1 MAMILSFVFFGAKAT
16 QDRNDTIVDN
26 GCTAEFNYW
35 VDEDMNVNFY
45 NHMVWINDPIIDGD
59 SVNFYIPNF
68 DVDFFWSFGDGET
81 SEEANPSH
89 IYSEEGEYEVTLTV
103 TTDDC
108 EDTQTQTVNVETYN
122 WECNASFYYDYV
134 GDMSLQFFHYGNLI
148 DYDSDSVVVSDND
161 LNYTWNF
168 GDGNTSDEMMPT
180 YTYEEEGTYEVSL
193 TISNGD
199 DCEDTYSIEIEVET
213 YQYPDECTA
222 EFDYWADENMEVSFY
237 SYMSWGWNSDE
248 NTTEFTWN
256 FGDGET
262 SNEASPVHIYMEE
275 GEYEVTLTVSNGD
288 VCQETFTQTVYVESY
303 DWDCDADFYFENIGG
318 LDIQFYVLQYTIL
331 EENPND
337 ENNYVYTWNFGD
349 GNTSNEMD
357 PIHTYSEEG
366 EFEVTLNITNGEDCN
381 ATVTQT
387 VTLENYTP
395 DCDAQFYYSQNY
407 DLSIDFL
414 HYSGNW
420 WENNDTIDTT
430 DLTYFWSFGD
440 GETSNEENPLHT
452 YPEEGFYEVSLTIT
466 NGTDCEDTYTV
477 TIEVIDYEYPPVEC
491 DAEFYYWVE
500 ESMNVYFSSNYGSPF
515 GYSQGEFTWDFG
527 DGNVVTQEDILM
539 TNHIYEEAG
548 TYEVTLTIVAEDCE
562 TSFTQTVE
570 VENFDWSCQAGFYF
584 YQNSDLSVQ
593 FYYAAGDAYT
603 TDLDVNLAWDF
614 GDGETSNELDPVHN
628 YAENGNYEVTLTVT
642 SETCEDSQT
651 QTVYLEGFQG
661 YCDATFDY
669 QQIEDI
675 VYFYPMIGM
684 IDWFVD
690 PNLTFTWNFGD
701 GNTSNE
707 MAPNHI
713 YEENGYYEV
722 TFTIEGENCNDTKTV
737 TVYVDENGN
746 PNPEDPNFALFT
758 YEYINYNTVLFN
770 HIGELNFDMD
780 TLNLPP
786 DLDLEITY
794 IWDFGDGN
802 SSDESNPTNIFEEDG
817 TYEIC
822 LTVTSNIFD
831 NTIVIDPNTTGDV
844 NETDCD
850 CIFTYCQTV
859 VIENGANLRAISGTV
874 NHDGVTTE
882 IINSLVLLIES
893 DENGETFEIVDM
905 VETENG
911 LFNFSA
917 DADGIYYLYAIPF
930 SGTYLPTYFGDVIFW
945 QDASSIND
953 VNCVDCLYN
962 ITLQSFNFEGDFFGD
977 CYIGGNIVNDGG
989 GKSSLENIT
998 VVLLNENGEAVA
1010 FTTTDANGNFEFTNI
1025 PFGNY
1030 SVLVEI
1036 MGKESQTY
1044 NVTLDENNT
1053 SDNVEFNIS
1062 GENVNVV
1069 SSEIVNF
1076 MINKVYPIPAVE
1088 KLNVSMNI
1096 ENYSNL
1102 KFTLTN
1108 SLGQEVNSKNVETKK
1123 GHLNFEMNVSEI
1135 PNGIYFLNIT
1145 DENNLRTTK
1154 KVVINR

>member
-1 MAMILSFVFFGAKAT
+1 MKNINSFLMAMILSFVFFGAKAT

-59 SVNFYIPNF
+59 SVNFDIPSF
-68 DVDFFWSFGDGET
+68 DIEFAWSFGDGET
-81 SEEANPSH
+81 SDEANPSH

-122 WECNASFYYDYV
+122 WECNAYFYYDYI

-148 DYDSDSVVVSDND
+148 DYDDNDATDND
-161 LNYTWNF
+161 LTYAWNF

-180 YTYEEEGTYEVSL
+180 HTYEVEGNYNVSL

-199 DCEDTYSIEIEVET
+199 DCEDIYSIEIEVET

-222 EFDYWADENMEVSFY
+222 EFDYWANENMEVSFY
-237 SYMSWGWNSDE
+237 NYMSWGWNSDV

-262 SNEASPVHIYMEE
+262 SNEANPVHVYMEE

-288 VCQETFTQTVYVESY
+288 DCQETSTQTFYIESFN
-303 DWDCDADFYFENIGG
+303 WECDADFYFENIGG

-331 EENPND
+331 EEN
-337 ENNYVYTWNFGD
+337 NYVYSWNFGD
-349 GNTSNEMD
+349 GN
-357 PIHTYSEEG
+357 I
-366 EFEVTLNITNGEDCN
+366 
-381 ATVTQT
+381 
-387 VTLENYTP
+387 
-395 DCDAQFYYSQNY
+395 YYSQNY

-420 WENNDTIDTT
+420 WDDNDTIDTT
-430 DLTYFWSFGD
+430 DLTYFWNFGD
-440 GETSNEENPLHT
+440 GENSNEENPSHT

-477 TIEVIDYEYPPVEC
+477 TIEVIDYEYPPIEC
-491 DAEFYYWVE
+491 NAEFYFWVE
-500 ESMNVYFSSNYGSPF
+500 ESMNVYFSSNYVSPF
-515 GYSQGEFTWDFG
+515 GYSPGEFTWDFG
-527 DGNVVTQEDILM
+527 DGNVVTQENILM
-539 TNHIYEEAG
+539 TNHIYEEEG

-593 FYYAAGDAYT
+593 FYYAAGNVFDE
-603 TDLDVNLAWDF
+603 DSIINNDVNLAWDF
-614 GDGETSNELDPVHN
+614 GDGETSNELDPVHI
-628 YAENGNYEVTLTVT
+628 YAENGNYQVTLT
-642 SETCEDSQT
+642 
-651 QTVYLEGFQG
+651 
-661 YCDATFDY
+661 DATFDY

-707 MAPNHI
+707 MAPSHI

-746 PNPEDPNFALFT
+746 PNPYLICGCYFSEESSPLHTFT
-758 YEYINYNTVLFN
+758 
-770 HIGELNFDMD
+770 
-780 TLNLPP
+780 
-786 DLDLEITY
+786 
-794 IWDFGDGN
+794 
-802 SSDESNPTNIFEEDG
+802 EDG
-817 TYEIC
+817 TYEVC
-822 LTVTSNIFD
+822 LTVTCDSGYVSTNCE
-831 NTIVIDPNTTGDV
+831 TI
-844 NETDCD
+844 
-850 CIFTYCQTV
+850 

-874 NHDGVTTE
+874 NHDGYTEE

-1030 SVLVEI
+1030 SVRVEI

-1076 MINKVYPIPAVE
+1076 MINKVYPIPAIE
-1088 KLNVSMNI
+1088 KLNVSLNI